1 MAENVDLMVKL
12 FETLKQ
18 SSDKNEATLQKLIEQ
33 QHSLIGHIEYLPI
46 KDLQEAL
53 KEHNKDSS
61 INITACTD
69 TVNSTSNSI
78 LEKVKK
84 IDGKVGKMITV
95 VLVAFAL
102 LSITF
107 IIARM
112 TMDTGLL
119 EKKIKKEIATEK
131 QNEHK
136 DVIKAVNES
145 MRKEFEKIQKRMS
158 ELHKND
164 KETDKK

>member
-1 MAENVDLMVKL
+1 
-12 FETLKQ
+12 
-18 SSDKNEATLQKLIEQ
+18 
-33 QHSLIGHIEYLPI
+33 
-46 KDLQEAL
+46 
-53 KEHNKDSS
+53 
-61 INITACTD
+61 
-69 TVNSTSNSI
+69 
-78 LEKVKK
+78 
-84 IDGKVGKMITV
+84 
-95 VLVAFAL
+95 
-102 LSITF
+102 
-107 IIARM
+107 M

-119 EKKIKKEIATEK
+119 EKKIKKETATEK